1 MSTNHKSRLHIPSF
15 QGKGRACTASPMSVT
30 KVALAAA
37 AGGGRS
43 RGGPNVRGPSDAP
56 LSWKIFPAERDTYPA
71 RTAAASPS
79 QNTHSRR
86 FTHTL
91 THTLSTHT
99 LTHTLSTHT
108 LILTHTSINCAPHRL
123 RGRSPQGGRRDE
135 EITKEEEEEEEKKE
149 RQGLERRTENG
160 ENKMTVPQRRRSSR
174 CRANPPPPSRPHPP
188 RGGKACP
195 PS

>member
-1 MSTNHKSRLHIPSF
+1 
-15 QGKGRACTASPMSVT
+15 MSVT

-99 LTHTLSTHT
+99 LTHTLYTHT
-108 LILTHTSINCAPHRL
+108 LILTHTSINTHKTHIDKL
-123 RGRSPQGGRRDE
+123 RASSAERS
-135 EITKEEEEEEEKKE
+135 
-149 RQGLERRTENG
+149 L
-160 ENKMTVPQRRRSSR
+160 
-174 CRANPPPPSRPHPP
+174 PSRKK
-188 RGGKACP
+188 RG
-195 PS
+195 